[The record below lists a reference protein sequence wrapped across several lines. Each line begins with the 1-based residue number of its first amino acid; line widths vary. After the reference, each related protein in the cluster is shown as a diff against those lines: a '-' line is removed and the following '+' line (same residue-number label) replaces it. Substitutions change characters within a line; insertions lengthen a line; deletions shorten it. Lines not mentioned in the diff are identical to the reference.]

1 MGWDGSMG
9 VPHMGHDFICVS
21 LVAADY
27 PEALPVYDDN
37 HFSGPGVL
45 KVRRDGN
52 PDGLMLILR

>member
-1 MGWDGSMG
+1 LREPSEPPGTGPG
-9 VPHMGHDFICVS
+9 AKFI
-21 LVAADY
+21 
-27 PEALPVYDDN
+27 DDN